1 LTGYANG
8 QHAPLSRNFAI
19 RYRGSQ
25 QELLTV
31 SYNNR
36 QSFGLTFALMAVMC
50 LPAAA
55 IERGV
60 MIREGVIYVS
70 PSTDSAKLSNIGRG
84 REVAVLE
91 RSPGWVEV
99 VGTVAISPDPD
110 SEDDRNVTGWM
121 VDKGVITTATPDGD
135 KIIYGE
141 AFDCELEASHRDGRA
156 GADLDAMR
164 LYARLAEYFPQSP
177 LAAEAAYRAA
187 DIRWQIEAADAASR
201 PSAKMR
207 DPQLHHQIDEDYM
220 RKVIKKYPGTKWA
233 DLAAYHLIDNKLC
246 GDWEAQAKCPEQ
258 EAAMYMKYAEEH
270 PQSPKAPEALYKAA
284 WRYSA
289 LVAIYG
295 ANHEPKKADEASERS
310 LNASK
315 KLVAQYPNDVDWSS
329 RAERLIYMVTNK
341 LPTFGITVE

>member
-1 LTGYANG
+1 MSYKQTQFYGLVLA
-8 QHAPLSRNFAI
+8 
-19 RYRGSQ
+19 
-25 QELLTV
+25 LL
-31 SYNNR
+31 
-36 QSFGLTFALMAVMC
+36 ALC
-50 LPAAA
+50 LPASAA

-60 MIREGVIYVS
+60 MIREGVIYVN
-70 PSTDSAKLSNIGRG
+70 PSTDSPKMSDISRG

-91 RSPGWVEV
+91 RTPGWVQV
-99 VGTVAISPDPD
+99 MGTVAVSPDPD
-110 SEDDRNVTGWM
+110 NEADRNVTGWM
-121 VDKGVITTATPDGD
+121 IDKGVITTATPDGD

-141 AFDCELEASHRDGRA
+141 AFDSELEADHRGGRP

-164 LYARLAEYFPQSP
+164 LYGRLAEYFPQSP

-187 DIRWQIEAADAASR
+187 DIRWQLEAADAASR

-220 RKVIKKYPGTKWA
+220 RKVMKKYPGTKWA

-258 EAAMYMKYAEEH
+258 EAAMYLKYAEEH

-284 WRYSA
+284 WRYST
-289 LVAIYG
+289 LITIYG
-295 ANHEPKKADEASERS
+295 ANHEEKKAGEASDRS
-310 LNASK
+310 LNTAK
-315 KLVAQYPNDVDWSS
+315 KLVAQYPTDVDWSS